1 VWTAHAERVPRSVT
15 ALPLLTPP
23 AQLPRA
29 LPCASA
35 ALPLRRGASRR
46 RAAAPRAAVALVN
59 VDFGPGTLLG
69 LFLVGSGVALYQ
81 ARSTRH
87 PEAGTGRGG

>member
-1 VWTAHAERVPRSVT
+1 
-15 ALPLLTPP
+15 
-23 AQLPRA
+23 
-29 LPCASA
+29 
-35 ALPLRRGASRR
+35 
-46 RAAAPRAAVALVN
+46 VALVN